1 MEKVLVVLKIIHCE
15 KNIKSVFSTSQKRM
29 YLLTKAYE
37 RNQTY
42 FYYWNKAE
50 VWMIVKRSDAG

>member
-15 KNIKSVFSTSQKRM
+15 KNIKSVFSTSRKRM
-29 YLLTKAYE
+29 YLLIKAYE

>member
-29 YLLTKAYE
+29 YLLIKAYE
-37 RNQTY
+37 RNQTD

-50 VWMIVKRSDAG
+50 VWMIVKR